1 MGCDG
6 AWELAAEQG
15 QSCFESEFSNKVG
28 GGRRRCR
35 GVGRLEEGKRKEE
48 GRSKGGREEGSR
60 KEEGDEGRLSAAAGM
75 ISIFL
80 SSMAV
85 YLSKSVLPKN

>member
-35 GVGRLEEGKRKEE
+35 GVGRLEEGKGKETEGKSEKEGRGKKREEAREEERKEA
-48 GRSKGGREEGSR
+48 GRRRGMKAGSQQQQ
-60 KEEGDEGRLSAAAGM
+60 E
-75 ISIFL
+75 
-80 SSMAV
+80 
-85 YLSKSVLPKN
+85 

>member
-35 GVGRLEEGKRKEE
+35 GVGRLEEGKGKEAE
-48 GRSKGGREEGSR
+48 GGGGKEKQRRGKLKERVKRREEERRGKKQGR
-60 KEEGDEGRLSAAAGM
+60 KRGRKQEGGGG
-75 ISIFL
+75 
-80 SSMAV
+80 
-85 YLSKSVLPKN
+85 

>member
-35 GVGRLEEGKRKEE
+35 GVGRLEEGKGKEAEGGGGKEKQRRRE
-48 GRSKGGREEGSR
+48 GRGEGKR
-60 KEEGDEGRLSAAAGM
+60 KKE
-75 ISIFL
+75 
-80 SSMAV
+80 
-85 YLSKSVLPKN
+85 